1 MDEKIIKSKKIVK
14 IIGIVDIIFFS
25 LMSIFLVSL
34 DNLVASLFFIPFIV
48 LGIVLIVAYQK
59 QRIILEEDQLTLC
72 HIIKKKQ
79 QIKYQDIHC
88 LLLIPLNNKI
98 QMALIDQHY
107 NRLITLDETFTNF
120 NLLFKTLDEK
130 NIKTLDFAKM
140 IEKNK
145 DVSKYVKALN
155 VIEKN
160 FYKAIVTENKTL
172 LNMSKKKTSVE
183 IENTKRTLKLVS
195 LGLTLLNLVA
205 FLLGGK
211 KMFIILI
218 IILLISYAIYIK
230 HYPYIY
236 IETNSKKGEEQA
248 FQMPFIGASIA
259 LILCVSTAKIYN
271 YIGNQFL
278 LTTIGI
284 AVILVIPYIIKSTRI
299 SVPQRLGR
307 KISVVFMVF
316 AISFSMTF
324 PLNYLLTF
332 ERPTHKII
340 VITNKRSTSSKTGD
354 YYLYGNWNGKNKS
367 FSVSSKEYYRTSI
380 GDRKRICIRQ
390 SILGLKY
397 YTVHE

>member
-14 IIGIVDIIFFS
+14 IIGIADIVFFS
-25 LMSIFLVSL
+25 LMAIFLIL
-34 DNLVASLFFIPFIV
+34 ADNFVASLFFVPFIM
-48 LGIVLIVAYQK
+48 LGIVLIVAYKK

-79 QIKYQDIHC
+79 QIKYKDIHC

-98 QMALIDQHY
+98 QMALIDQQY

-120 NLLFKTLDEK
+120 DLLFETLDAK

-172 LNMSKKKTSVE
+172 LNMSKKKTNAE
-183 IENTKRTLKLVS
+183 IENTKKTLKLVGW
-195 LGLTLLNLVA
+195 GLILLSLVA

-218 IILLISYAIYIK
+218 AILLISYAIYIK
-230 HYPYIY
+230 YYPYMY
-236 IETNSKKGEEQA
+236 IETNSKKGQEQA

-259 LILCVSTAKIYN
+259 LLLCVSTANIYN
-271 YIGNQFL
+271 YVGNQFM

-307 KISVVFMVF
+307 KISVVFMVL
-316 AISFSMTF
+316 AISFSVAF

-332 ERPTHKII
+332 ERPTHEII
-340 VITNKRSTSSKTGD
+340 VITNKRNTSSKTRN
-354 YYLYGNWNGKNKS
+354 YYLYGNWNGKEES

>member
-14 IIGIVDIIFFS
+14 IIGIADIVFFS
-25 LMSIFLVSL
+25 LMAIFLIL
-34 DNLVASLFFIPFIV
+34 ADNFVASLFFVPFIM
-48 LGIVLIVAYQK
+48 LGIVLIVAYKK

-79 QIKYQDIHC
+79 QIKYKDIHC

-98 QMALIDQHY
+98 QMALIDQQY

-120 NLLFKTLDEK
+120 DLLFETLDAK

-172 LNMSKKKTSVE
+172 LNMSKKKTNAE
-183 IENTKRTLKLVS
+183 IENTKKTLKLVGW
-195 LGLTLLNLVA
+195 GLILLSLVA

-218 IILLISYAIYIK
+218 AILLISYAIYIK
-230 HYPYIY
+230 YYPYMY
-236 IETNSKKGEEQA
+236 IETNSKKGQEQA

-259 LILCVSTAKIYN
+259 LLLCVSTANIYN
-271 YIGNQFL
+271 YVGNQFM

-299 SVPQRLGR
+299 SVLQRLGR
-307 KISVVFMVF
+307 KISVVFMVL
-316 AISFSMTF
+316 AISFSVAF

-332 ERPTHKII
+332 ERPTHEII
-340 VITNKRSTSSKTGD
+340 VITNKRNTSSKTRN
-354 YYLYGNWNGKNKS
+354 YYLYGNWNGKEES

-380 GDRKRICIRQ
+380 GDQKRICIRQ